1 MSDNRRFW
9 WYRKIQCQIGIES
22 WVKVYGP
29 KKLNWTT
36 VLFSSKDRLIS
47 SVSHTDCDHPLPA
60 KVFGS
65 LGPFTLDLTQK
76 IIKVYA
82 IPDYDFVAAVQNVD
96 KDIASGKLKSAPK
109 FDDTRRLQDL
119 TTGK

>member
-1 MSDNRRFW
+1 MVTIQNPSTFW
-9 WYRKIQCQIGIES
+9 
-22 WVKVYGP
+22 
-29 KKLNWTT
+29 T
-36 VLFSSKDRLIS
+36 VHFRGTVHFYKNDR
-47 SVSHTDCDHPLPA
+47 PLSGTST
-60 KVFGS
+60 F
-65 LGPFTLDLTQK
+65 DITQK

-119 TTGK
+119 TTGKRFNPYT